1 MRFYW
6 LLLAVL
12 GVWRITHLL
21 AEEDGP
27 WDLVVRLRRRLG
39 EGFWGRL
46 MDCFYCLSVWIAV
59 PFACLLG
66 ATWGERL
73 FHWPAI
79 SAGAILLERWTRRPE
94 LTVPDYTEEEEDADA
109 VLPPAKTSNPEQSRH
124 SDEV

>member
-12 GVWRITHLL
+12 CVWRITHLL
-21 AEEDGP
+21 TEEDGP

-39 EGFWGRL
+39 DGSWGRL
-46 MDCFYCLSVWIAV
+46 MDCFYCLSVWIAI
-59 PFACLLG
+59 PFAYLLG

-79 SAGAILLERWTRRPE
+79 SAGAILLERATFRPD
-94 LTVPDYTEEEEDADA
+94 LAMPDYEEEEEGEECRAA
-109 VLPPAKTSNPEQSRH
+109 ASNDGPSETEHPR
-124 SDEV
+124 